1 MKTVL
6 YLDHN
11 NVKHYTVIQNIAE
24 LLLLRM
30 RFDYVYELTEIKCIY

>member
-6 YLDHN
+6 YLEDN
-11 NVKHYTVIQNIAE
+11 NVKHYTVIQNAVE

-30 RFDYVYELTEIKCIY
+30 RFDYV